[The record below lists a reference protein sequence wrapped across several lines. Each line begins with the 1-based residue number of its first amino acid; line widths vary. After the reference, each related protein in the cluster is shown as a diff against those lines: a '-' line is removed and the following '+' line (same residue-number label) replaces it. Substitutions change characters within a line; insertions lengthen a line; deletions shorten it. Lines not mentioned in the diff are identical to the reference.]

1 MPSPTD
7 SRLKGSTAFV
17 TGGATGLGNALCE
30 ALLASG
36 VRVAATYRPGGH
48 VQGLESLRSAYGDQI
63 TGYPCDLADSDDV
76 QSVFAR
82 ARNDLGGI
90 RMLVN
95 NAGIWL
101 SGRVEEIPVA
111 DWDTTFAVNARA
123 PFLLCKGFLAQ
134 GEPGKIVNITSQA
147 AFHGSTSGHAHY
159 AASKAALV
167 AMTVSLARENADRG
181 VNANCVA
188 IGMMRSNLVKE
199 ALARNEGAYLDR
211 IPIGRVADPSD
222 IVGAVMFLLGPDSNY
237 MTGATLDVTGGMLM
251 R

>member
-1 MPSPTD
+1 MPLPTD

-95 NAGIWL
+95 NAGL
-101 SGRVEEIPVA
+101 SLSKPLLETTA
-111 DWDTTFAVNARA
+111 KDWDLQHDVMAKGS
-123 PFLLCKGFLAQ
+123 FLVA
-134 GEPGKIVNITSQA
+134 QA
-147 AFHGSTSGHAHY
+147 AARQP
-159 AASKAALV
+159 AA
-167 AMTVSLARENADRG
+167 
-181 VNANCVA
+181 AN
-188 IGMMRSNLVKE
+188 
-199 ALARNEGAYLDR
+199 
-211 IPIGRVADPSD
+211 
-222 IVGAVMFLLGPDSNY
+222 
-237 MTGATLDVTGGMLM
+237 
-251 R
+251 